1 MFVWRGCGCTIMPR
15 WDRQDERSERHF
27 ERLRIRMV
35 LTQLRARGIKDERVL
50 NAFLKVPR
58 HKFVLPEDVEDA
70 YEDHPLP
77 IGFGQTISQPFM
89 VATIT
94 EALNLRG
101 DEVALEIGAGSGY
114 QAAILGELCREV
126 YAIERIPELAERAK
140 KTLEELGYTNVHI
153 VVGDGTLGLPEHA
166 PYDAIVVSAAAPD
179 IPPTLI
185 EQLADGGRLVIP
197 VGSQYSQMLVRVTKR
212 GDKISYEEL
221 CPCVFVP
228 LVGEYGWQEDAT

>member
-1 MFVWRGCGCTIMPR
+1 
-15 WDRQDERSERHF
+15 
-27 ERLRIRMV
+27 LRIRMV
-35 LTQLRARGIKDERVL
+35 QTQLRARGIKDERVL
-50 NAFLKVPR
+50 KAFLKVPR
-58 HKFVLPEDVEDA
+58 HKFVLPEDVEEA

-89 VATIT
+89 VATMT

-101 DEVALEIGAGSGY
+101 DEIALEIGAGSGY
-114 QAAILGELCREV
+114 QAAILGELCKEV
-126 YAIERIPELAERAK
+126 YAVERIPELAERAK
-140 KTLEELGYTNVHI
+140 KNLEALGYTNVHI

-197 VGSQYSQMLVRVTKR
+197 VGSQYSQMLIRVTKT
-212 GDKISYEEL
+212 GSKVDYEEI

-228 LVGEYGWQEDAT
+228 LVGEYGWRENAV